1 MDFDW
6 LAVFRSSHRPE
17 RDPNDI
23 FVIVVGKVCVLSVEG
38 PLTPNKSYT
47 HLNPHPL
54 SSPSS
59 PPYSE

>member
-1 MDFDW
+1 MQKDFDW
-6 LAVFRSSHRPE
+6 LAVFRPLHRPE

-23 FVIVVGKVCVLSVEG
+23 VVIVVVKVFVLSVEA

-59 PPYSE
+59 PP